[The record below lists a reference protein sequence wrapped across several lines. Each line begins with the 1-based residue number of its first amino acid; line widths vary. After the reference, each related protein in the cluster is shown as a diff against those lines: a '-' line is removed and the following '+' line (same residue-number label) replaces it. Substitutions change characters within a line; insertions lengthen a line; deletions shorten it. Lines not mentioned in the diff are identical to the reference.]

1 MYSPAARRIT
11 AVDVCEYSG
20 CFYSLKFSPK
30 SLQSLSNDFQKVPII
45 YLFYWSPLDKKKKS
59 LSFLSLTGNK
69 TLADTSTSCYC
80 PHNILSITVTS
91 LKHIFSRNKGNKITN
106 PKIKK
111 NYSNSTCC
119 GPLSL
124 LSATPKGPR
133 LPLWKPL
140 LSTLTTNHR
149 MNQCLLV

>member
-1 MYSPAARRIT
+1 MYVNILDGFTRWNSALNHYRVFLMISRR
-11 AVDVCEYSG
+11 
-20 CFYSLKFSPK
+20 F
-30 SLQSLSNDFQKVPII
+30 QSN
-45 YLFYWSPLDKKKKS
+45 LFILLVSTRQKKKKS

-91 LKHIFSRNKGNKITN
+91 LKRIFSRNKGNKITN

-140 LSTLTTNHR
+140 LSTLSTNHR

>member
-1 MYSPAARRIT
+1 MYVNILDVFTRWNSALNHYRVFLMISRRFQSFI
-11 AVDVCEYSG
+11 YSTG
-20 CFYSLKFSPK
+20 LHST
-30 SLQSLSNDFQKVPII
+30 I
-45 YLFYWSPLDKKKKS
+45 KKKS
-59 LSFLSLTGNK
+59 LLAFCLWTVNK

-91 LKHIFSRNKGNKITN
+91 LKRIFSRNKGNKLTN